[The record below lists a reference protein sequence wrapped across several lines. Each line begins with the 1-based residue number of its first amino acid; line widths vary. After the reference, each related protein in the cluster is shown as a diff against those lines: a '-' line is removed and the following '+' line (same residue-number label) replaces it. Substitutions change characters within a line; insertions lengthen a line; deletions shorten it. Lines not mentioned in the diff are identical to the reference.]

1 MGIGGYKVCYTY
13 GIRVLL
19 AIPAELWDNGLMKI
33 CSSCNVA
40 EAKHTYCKPCK
51 SIRNAA
57 YHKAHPEKSR
67 QTSKK
72 YDKEN
77 RDKRR
82 VHEEKYKKS
91 NPDKVREWRRRSNR
105 KRKALKRNNGHE
117 PYSEQNVLDK
127 YGKMC
132 HICQTPIDLSAP
144 RQSGRVGWQKGL
156 QIDHLY
162 PLSKGGSDTLEN
174 VRPSH
179 GKCNRTKW
187 DIV

>member
-1 MGIGGYKVCYTY
+1 MSGETATVNNWTHLSMCIKCS
-13 GIRVLL
+13 L
-19 AIPAELWDNGLMKI
+19 AIPVEFWDNGLMKI

-91 NPDKVREWRRRSNR
+91 NPDKVREWKRRNNITA
-105 KRKALKRNNGHE
+105 KNAADNTNAYIKAL
-117 PYSEQNVLDK
+117 
-127 YGKMC
+127 
-132 HICQTPIDLSAP
+132 A
-144 RQSGRVGWQKGL
+144 L
-156 QIDHLY
+156 Q
-162 PLSKGGSDTLEN
+162 GSQEIFKKAILTF
-174 VRPSH
+174 SH
-179 GKCNRTKW
+179 QIEK
-187 DIV
+187 